1 MFFMTKL
8 PCNRDEV
15 LDELRRI
22 YSLIEPQIQQR
33 IAEFKHICVHGTEEQ
48 VFAEF
53 VFCLFTPQS
62 NARSCWG
69 AVERLT
75 AKGLLVRG
83 TKPQLAREMSG
94 VRFHHTKAKNLI
106 RARALFVVDDSI
118 ILKSLIS
125 AFSDVHY
132 MREWLVAN
140 VKGLGYKEASH
151 FLRNIGY
158 GLDLAILD
166 RHVLRNLCL
175 CGSIDTIPETLPRQE
190 YYRLERCMLE
200 LAADANI
207 PMSHLDFVLFYRQ
220 TKDIFK

>member
-1 MFFMTKL
+1 MTGH

-15 LDELRRI
+15 LDELKGI
-22 YSLIEPQIQQR
+22 YSLIELQIQQR
-33 IAEFKHICVHGTEEQ
+33 IAEFKHMCVHGTEEQ

-62 NARSCWG
+62 NARSCWA
-69 AVERLT
+69 AVERLA

-83 TKPQLAREMSG
+83 TKPQLAREMIG
-94 VRFHHTKAKNLI
+94 VRFHHTKAENLI
-106 RARALFVVDDSI
+106 RARSLFVVENSI

-125 AFSDVHY
+125 CFKDVRHI
-132 MREWLVAN
+132 REWLVAN

-151 FLRNIGY
+151 FLRNSGF

-175 CGSIDTIPETLPRQE
+175 CGSLDTIPETISRQE
-190 YYRLERCMLE
+190 YYRLEGCMLE
-200 LAADANI
+200 LAAEANI

-220 TKDIFK
+220 TEDIFK